1 LAYAPPRS
9 LFRYVTLLSL
19 RLGSYW
25 LDDMPPPAVAQ
36 SSLETL
42 HLTRVAD

>member
-9 LFRYVTLLSL
+9 LFRYVRLLSL

-25 LDDMPPPAVAQ
+25 LDDMPRPAVTQ